1 MKRILSTLSQKWPEY
16 LLEILVL
23 IIGIYGA
30 FALDSWNH
38 DQQNRKEERKLWI
51 DLKADLE
58 KTVENLKADTVSNKN
73 VIRSML
79 RIKKYVTND
88 LPYSPELDSCFA
100 SWVSWASPYITSS
113 AYHSLKSKGMDMIE
127 NREFRNKIVNIYEG
141 ELTFVTHDYDRA
153 EWEFYETNWMT
164 FYT

>member
-1 MKRILSTLSQKWPEY
+1 
-16 LLEILVL
+16 
-23 IIGIYGA
+23 
-30 FALDSWNH
+30 
-38 DQQNRKEERKLWI
+38 
-51 DLKADLE
+51 
-58 KTVENLKADTVSNKN
+58 VENLKADTVSNKN

-127 NREFRNKIVNIYEG
+127 NRELRNKIVNIYEG
-141 ELTFVTHDYDRA
+141 ELTFITHDYDRA
-153 EWEFYETNWMT
+153 EWEFYETN
-164 FYT
+164 